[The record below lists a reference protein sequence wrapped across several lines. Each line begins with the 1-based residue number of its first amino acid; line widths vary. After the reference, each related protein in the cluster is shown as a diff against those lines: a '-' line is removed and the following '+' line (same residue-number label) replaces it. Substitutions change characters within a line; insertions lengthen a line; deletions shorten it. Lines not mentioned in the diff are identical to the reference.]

1 MSLLYKAVSE
11 KSFDTR
17 VLDRNLERNLVAAKD
32 FEKMIK
38 DLPDDSINAEY
49 QSIESLIED

>member
-1 MSLLYKAVSE
+1 MSLLHKAVSE

-32 FEKMIK
+32 FDKMLK
-38 DLPDDSINAEY
+38 ELPDDAVNAEY